1 MLETARVNVDENRT
15 GGHRQAVLYTR
26 VSSKDQERGG
36 FSIPAQRK
44 LLLRYA
50 GEHGLHIAAEFSDV
64 ETAGKTGVNSHTD
77 P

>member
-1 MLETARVNVDENRT
+1 MLDSTAFITADQGLVDRPT
-15 GGHRQAVLYTR
+15 AVSYTR

-50 GEHGLHIAAEFSDV
+50 VEHGLHLVAEFSDV
-64 ETAGKTGVNSHTD
+64 TTGETEIHFHR
-77 P
+77 